1 VDLDVVQTVSRWLH
15 ITAAVTAGGGAMF
28 MKLALHPAVE
38 SLPPETR
45 DAVRSAVRARWAKVV
60 MISIAVL
67 LATGLYNL
75 MVILKAYD
83 LKGTPYHAIF
93 GVKFLLAIAIFFLAS
108 VLVGR
113 SEMAQKARQNAG
125 YWLTILTSMLV
136 LLLALSA
143 VLKNLPH
150 KPKAVTETPP
160 TAVGGDS

>member
-1 VDLDVVQTVSRWLH
+1 MDLDVVQIVSRWLH
-15 ITAAVTAGGGAMF
+15 ITAAVTAGGGALF

-38 SLPPETR
+38 SLPPEMR

-75 MVILKAYD
+75 VVILQTYD

-93 GVKFLLAIAIFFLAS
+93 GMKFLLAIAIFFLAS

-125 YWLTILTSMLV
+125 YWLTVLTAMLLV
-136 LLLALSA
+136 LLALSA

-150 KPKAVTETPP
+150 KAKHVQDGPP
-160 TAVGGDS
+160 PAVGGDS